1 MNAPKLGAIAEKGF
15 NLIMESNDVKATEAI
30 TKIFRNY
37 TSVFKEPQVR
47 GIIVEILKNGL
58 AKKVKLLRENS
69 QSNSLNMQVESI
81 QKVIDEYQK

>member
-1 MNAPKLGAIAEKGF
+1 MNDPKLGAIAEKGF

-37 TSVFKEPQVR
+37 TSVFK
-47 GIIVEILKNGL
+47 GL
-58 AKKVKLLRENS
+58 AKKVKLLRENP
-69 QSNSLNMQVESI
+69 QSNSLNVQVESI